1 MKKDFAPWSE
11 HALNEQLCGYTVA
24 WEGNEMRTNV
34 ILLLIA
40 FATRNSDKAYRSIDF
55 MYCEERDVEVNHE
68 MKLTSQETL

>member
-34 ILLLIA
+34 TRIKHTEASTLCIA
-40 FATRNSDKAYRSIDF
+40 K
-55 MYCEERDVEVNHE
+55 
-68 MKLTSQETL
+68 KETLRLIMR